1 MPGKNTIKTPVVNKN
16 GVLTHVHKN
25 LDKPTGTAGSR
36 VAALSGSKK
45 PVLTSKQKSL
55 LESAVRLDETHA
67 QYQPHLVG
75 HGSLVSGHDY
85 RTAIALE
92 NKGLG
97 SLRYQGPSLGWFA
110 PNEAGRQFL
119 SAKTSTSAAPARQ
132 QSWNER
138 NPFDDI
144 EANDYKPLALD
155 AEQSESIV
163 GFAGADVTVIAQDG
177 NMTVRVVVDLP
188 IAEHYKEGYDDF
200 DSDLTAQYIA
210 DNLDVNELSSELREY
225 GISFEDSD
233 DPGVVRATYDLEVR
247 NTGNIKN
254 WDTLA
259 WKVQSDPLIYP
270 LGVITNNDYDFS
282 NNPIMDAVKA
292 QFE

>member
-1 MPGKNTIKTPVVNKN
+1 MPGKNTIKTPVINKN

-25 LDKPTGTAGSR
+25 LDKPTGAAGSR

-55 LESAVRLDETHA
+55 LEAAVRLDETHA
-67 QYQPHLVG
+67 QHQPHLVG

-138 NPFDDI
+138 NPMSDL
-144 EANDYKPLALD
+144 EANSNQPVVLD
-155 AEQSESIV
+155 AEQAEHVV
-163 GFAGADVTVIAQDG
+163 GFAGADVSFFTKDGRSIVRIAA
-177 NMTVRVVVDLP
+177 DLP
-188 IAEHYKEGYDDF
+188 IAEHYKDGYGDF
-200 DSDLTAQYIA
+200 DSDVTAEEVA
-210 DNLDVNELSSELREY
+210 ENLDVRELTDELREY
-225 GISFEDSD
+225 GITFEDTD
-233 DPGVVRATYDLEVR
+233 EPGVFRATYDLELSNVS
-247 NTGNIKN
+247 NMKD